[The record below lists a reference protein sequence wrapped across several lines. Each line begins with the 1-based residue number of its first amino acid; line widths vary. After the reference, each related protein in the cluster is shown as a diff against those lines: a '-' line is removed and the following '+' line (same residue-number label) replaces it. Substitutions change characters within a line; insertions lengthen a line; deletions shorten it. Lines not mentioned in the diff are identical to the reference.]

1 MATKRVATFV
11 YDFAVD
17 GGAISTITPAS
28 TKTLPKGAMVRS
40 IASDEQTPFT
50 SGGSA
55 TVRVKCGSINLT
67 DALAFNSAFTGAD
80 THALASSAESIDITT
95 AGELSIA
102 VAAAALTAGKV
113 VFYVE
118 YDI

>member
-67 DALAFNSAFTGAD
+67 DTLAYNTAFTGAD